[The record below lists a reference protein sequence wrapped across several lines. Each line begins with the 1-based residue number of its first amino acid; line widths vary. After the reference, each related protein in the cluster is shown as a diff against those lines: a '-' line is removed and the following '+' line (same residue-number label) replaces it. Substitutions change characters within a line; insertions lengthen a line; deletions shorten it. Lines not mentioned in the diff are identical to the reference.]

1 MGMDISKADVQKLLQ
16 NDKLVDEVVKKVVE
30 DPEVLKDLAEEV
42 AEQISDY
49 IEDDPV
55 IKQKVINAALAS
67 PGFKQ
72 RVIKE
77 LAEGLND

>member
-49 IEDDPV
+49 IEEDPA
-55 IKQKVINAALAS
+55 IRQKVIKAALGS

-77 LAEGLND
+77 LADGISD

>member
-1 MGMDISKADVQKLLQ
+1 MGMDIKKEDVQKLLQ

-49 IEDDPV
+49 IEEDPT
-55 IKQKVINAALAS
+55 IRQKVIKAALGS

-77 LAEGLND
+77 LADGMSD